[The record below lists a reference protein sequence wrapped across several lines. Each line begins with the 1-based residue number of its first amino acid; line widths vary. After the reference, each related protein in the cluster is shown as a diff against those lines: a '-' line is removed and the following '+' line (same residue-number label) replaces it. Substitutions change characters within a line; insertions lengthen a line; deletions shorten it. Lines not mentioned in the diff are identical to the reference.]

1 MRRGIATFTLDYGRC
16 PRWLFERMVKLGRE
30 MTRVLVAE
38 FGPDE
43 FISRIA
49 DPVWFQ
55 ALGTI
60 LAFDWNASGL
70 TTILTAALKEAIRDE
85 EENLGLFI
93 CGGKGKTSRKTP
105 DEIAAWADKLS
116 LPNQCADNLVYNSRM
131 SAKVDS
137 SLVQDGYQIYHHSFF
152 FSRNGSWA
160 VVQQGMN
167 EIDASARRYHW
178 FSENI
183 EDLVCEPHTG
193 IVAPTRQ
200 KRLLNLT
207 SRNSEN
213 TRQLSVEF
221 VSSGYRSLMKD
232 IEILRK
238 YSSNLSNMVSLRYK
252 GQQLTLLKLEDTE
265 FKWHPVVSED
275 FSQSRYLEKILRKL
289 CDREPEHYEQLLA
302 VRGVGPKTVRALAL
316 VGEVIY
322 GATPSYEDPARYSF
336 AHGGKDKIPYPV
348 DRETY
353 DKTISVLA
361 EAVRHSRI
369 SPYEKDRAIKR
380 LRGHP

>member
-1 MRRGIATFTLDYGRC
+1 
-16 PRWLFERMVKLGRE
+16 MVKLGRE

-43 FISRIA
+43 FVSRIA

-55 ALGTI
+55 ALGTV

-116 LPNQCADNLVYNSRM
+116 LPNQCADNLVYNSRL

-193 IVAPTRQ
+193 IVAPARQ
-200 KRLLNLT
+200 NRLLNLT

-238 YSSNLSNMVSLRYK
+238 HSSNLSKMVSLRYK